1 MITAATIRHVTCQYC
16 KKSLIGS
23 FLFIYNHEQICKT
36 VTNGKTVTPVRSSTS
51 KNIQSNSMQG
61 KERVIKSSRF

>member
-1 MITAATIRHVTCQYC
+1 MITAASIRHVTCQHC
-16 KKSLIGS
+16 KKALIGS
-23 FLFIYNHEQICKT
+23 FLFIYNHEENCKLEK
-36 VTNGKTVTPVRSSTS
+36 NGKTVTPVRSSTS